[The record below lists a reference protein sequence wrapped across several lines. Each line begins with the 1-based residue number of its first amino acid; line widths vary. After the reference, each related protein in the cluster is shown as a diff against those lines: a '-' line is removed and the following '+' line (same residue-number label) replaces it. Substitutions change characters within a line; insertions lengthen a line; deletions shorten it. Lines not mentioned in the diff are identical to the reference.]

1 MLFNSLNFIIFFLI
15 VYGLYYISSH
25 RWQNRLLIFASCI
38 FYATWSWKFLLVMF
52 ISITTDFFCAR
63 YIDRLGDVF
72 RRRILLLLS
81 VSVNLAILG
90 FFKYFNFFV
99 SNFQSLL
106 EFLHLA
112 NPAVNW
118 SLKIIL
124 PVGISFYTFEAISYI
139 VDVYRRQTKSAE
151 NYWDYVLFVIYF
163 PHLVAGPI
171 MRVKSLLPQIINPRI
186 MSMEQVSQGCFLILW
201 GLYLKVF
208 VADNL
213 AVLIVDPI
221 FASPPP
227 YDLGLMIIGTY
238 AFSFQILGD
247 FAGYSSIARGL
258 GKCMGFDIMENFRNP
273 YFSTNPTDFWKR
285 WHISLSTWLRDYL
298 YIPLGGNRKG
308 QYRTYLNLFLTMLLG
323 GLWHGASWT
332 FVLWG
337 CYHGFLLIFYKRF
350 QPFLNR
356 FSFPEQSSLNKAWIF
371 LRTIFFFQLICLGWL
386 IFRSQSLTQLGLIL
400 HSRLYYNDPIIYIF
414 FIKLLMFYVLLFIFL
429 EWVQFRDQD
438 ALTVIKWPL
447 IPRVATYMIL
457 LYSLIIF
464 GVSNAQY
471 FIYFQ
476 F

>member
-15 VYGLYYISSH
+15 VYGLYYIASH

-186 MSMEQVSQGCFLILW
+186 MSMEQV
-201 GLYLKVF
+201 
-208 VADNL
+208 
-213 AVLIVDPI
+213 
-221 FASPPP
+221 
-227 YDLGLMIIGTY
+227 
-238 AFSFQILGD
+238 
-247 FAGYSSIARGL
+247 
-258 GKCMGFDIMENFRNP
+258 
-273 YFSTNPTDFWKR
+273 
-285 WHISLSTWLRDYL
+285 
-298 YIPLGGNRKG
+298 
-308 QYRTYLNLFLTMLLG
+308 
-323 GLWHGASWT
+323 
-332 FVLWG
+332 
-337 CYHGFLLIFYKRF
+337 
-350 QPFLNR
+350 
-356 FSFPEQSSLNKAWIF
+356 
-371 LRTIFFFQLICLGWL
+371 
-386 IFRSQSLTQLGLIL
+386 
-400 HSRLYYNDPIIYIF
+400 
-414 FIKLLMFYVLLFIFL
+414 
-429 EWVQFRDQD
+429 
-438 ALTVIKWPL
+438 
-447 IPRVATYMIL
+447 
-457 LYSLIIF
+457 
-464 GVSNAQY
+464 
-471 FIYFQ
+471 
-476 F
+476 